1 MCPPLGMA
9 QDLCT
14 SFEVKEK
21 PVFSFQPCGS
31 LAQESVILASK
42 GGGLPS
48 IGLVPV
54 CRCPAIL
61 PCG

>member
-21 PVFSFQPCGS
+21 PIFSLQPCGS
-31 LAQESVILASK
+31 LAQEQESSILQK
-42 GGGLPS
+42 EGMT
-48 IGLVPV
+48 VPEHRRSR
-54 CRCPAIL
+54 RCV
-61 PCG
+61 GV